1 MTHFDLNS
9 VKEEVKDEPLDFKPL
24 PPACNLINDANS
36 RLLSSLVSNQDINAV
51 KNETEVV
58 DDPVGSLP
66 VGGSELIPT
75 LKQNRF
81 TTKTDIVSGVGAKMR
96 PCKDLHLNVQA
107 AQVGIRDIKAR
118 KLFC

>member
-1 MTHFDLNS
+1 MTHFDLIS

-36 RLLSSLVSNQDINAV
+36 RLLSSLASNQDINAV
-51 KNETEVV
+51 KNETEVLE
-58 DDPVGSLP
+58 DP

-81 TTKTDIVSGVGAKMR
+81 TTKTDNVSGVGAKMR

-107 AQVGIRDIKAR
+107 AQVGMRDI
-118 KLFC
+118 